1 MGDIN
6 VILWSM
12 TAMAAMGVAVFWV
25 RFWRQ
30 TGDRFFAFM
39 AVAFALFSANLTLLA
54 AINPAHESRHL
65 IYLLRLAAFVVII
78 IGIIDKN
85 RARPPDN
92 S

>member
-12 TAMAAMGVAVFWV
+12 TAMASVGVAVFWV

-39 AVAFALFSANLTLLA
+39 AVAFALFGANLTLLA
-54 AINPAHESRHL
+54 ALNPEHESRHL
-65 IYLLRLAAFVVII
+65 IYLLRLAAFLVII
-78 IGIIDKN
+78 IGIVDKN
-85 RARPPDN
+85 RARPP

>member
-1 MGDIN
+1 MGNTN

-12 TAMAAMGVAVFWV
+12 SAMAALGVAVFWV

-39 AVAFALFSANLTLLA
+39 AVAFALFGANLTLLA
-54 AINPAHESRHL
+54 AINPAQESRHL

-85 RARPPDN
+85 RARPPDR